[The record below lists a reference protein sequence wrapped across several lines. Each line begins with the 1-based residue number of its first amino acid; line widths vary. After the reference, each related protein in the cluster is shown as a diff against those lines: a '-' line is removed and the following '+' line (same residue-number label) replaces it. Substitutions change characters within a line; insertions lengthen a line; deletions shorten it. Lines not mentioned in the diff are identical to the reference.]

1 MAMMPLKGVA
11 FPLSSAALPNESGSK
26 AIRDSEF
33 LPLLQ
38 GTREIEHGNN
48 GAALP
53 YLIESLEQN
62 PTNLIALFHLGNAY
76 LELAKNADIAPQRSM
91 FLRQAYQNFERV
103 INLNGSLTI
112 AYFKLGKVAL
122 MANDL
127 DSARRYYELGLEA
140 DPKNAAL
147 VFNLARVHD
156 QANDKDKAMTFY
168 RQAIELDPTFVF
180 AYNNLGLLYED
191 KKDWLAAER
200 YYKQALNK
208 DPDYT
213 LSRINL
219 GNLYATIG
227 RYGAA
232 EKQLKVAIE
241 RDPENEWG
249 FLYLGNVYLKQ
260 SKYQQAVEM
269 YQHAV
274 AINPEHPS
282 LYYLM
287 AIALFRLNRM
297 DEAMQAG
304 LRYVQLVPEGE
315 FADEMKRLIL
325 STKLSQSRGLTVM
338 PLGGQK

>member
-219 GNLYATIG
+219 GNLYATMG

-232 EKQLKVAIE
+232 EKQLKVA
-241 RDPENEWG
+241 
-249 FLYLGNVYLKQ
+249 
-260 SKYQQAVEM
+260 M

-287 AIALFRLNRM
+287 AIALSRLNRM